1 MPYTL
6 LNIITLI
13 GIPVI
18 IAGLIYIGR
27 KLQILDDLQKT
38 TNKIKTNIKIVSDF
52 LVKNAS
58 NFDPSELQSYSPVTL
73 TDVGK
78 SFVKKIGFENVFEK
92 HKQDFFQCIDSDD
105 PKLKYDVELAAIK
118 SVNSL
123 YEKDYMDFLKVF
135 FYNNPKRNIGNTAPT
150 LGVYIRDKYLK
161 EHPEITQ

>member
-1 MPYTL
+1 MSSTL
-6 LNIITLI
+6 LNIITII
-13 GIPVI
+13 GIPTI
-18 IAGLIYIGR
+18 FAGILYIGR

-38 TNKIKTNIKIVSDF
+38 TNKIKANIKIVSDF

-58 NFDPSELQSYSPVTL
+58 NFDSSELQSYSPVNL
-73 TDVGK
+73 TEVGK
-78 SFVKKIGFENVFEK
+78 VFIKKIGFENVFEK
-92 HKQDFFQCIDSDD
+92 YKQDFFQCIDNDN

-135 FYNNPKRNIGNTAPT
+135 FYNNPKRNIANTAPT
-150 LGVYIRDKYLK
+150 LGIYIRDKYLK